1 MPRNKAF
8 QEDNALEKAMHVFW
22 KKGYNATSMEDL
34 VTAMGINRA
43 SLYDTFG
50 DKKQLYM
57 AALRQFQSDSQ
68 SQNSKILT
76 QKSLSPKAQLTAI
89 LENQLEQ
96 SLQDAEQKGC
106 MIANATAEMALLD
119 NEVCQFVTQNKC
131 AVEALF
137 EKLIEDGQAKG
148 EFYPQITPQYGAA
161 FLVNFLNG
169 MRVVSKTKPDEQTM
183 RESLALALSVLG

>member
-8 QEDNALEKAMHVFW
+8 SEETALEKAMQVFW
-22 KKGYNATSMEDL
+22 KKGYHATSMEDL

-50 DKKQLYM
+50 DKKQLYI
-57 AALRQFQSDSQ
+57 AALQHFQKDSQ
-68 SQNSKILT
+68 RQNTNILT
-76 QKSLSPKAQLTAI
+76 QKAGSPRAQLAAI
-89 LENQLEQ
+89 LNHQLEQ

-119 NEVCQFVTQNKC
+119 EDVCRFVTQNKC

-137 EKLIEDGQAKG
+137 EQLIADGQAQG
-148 EFYPQITPQYGAA
+148 EFFQHISPPYGAA

-169 MRVVSKTKPDEQTM
+169 MRVVAKTKPDPPTM
-183 RESLALALSVLG
+183 RESLALALSALG

>member
-8 QEDNALEKAMHVFW
+8 QEEDALQKAMQVFW

-50 DKKQLYM
+50 DKKQLYL
-57 AALRQFQSDSQ
+57 AALRQFQSESNRNNTTLM
-68 SQNSKILT
+68 SRFSA
-76 QKSLSPKAQLTAI
+76 SPKAQLTAI
-89 LENQLEQ
+89 MNHQLEQ
-96 SLQDAEQKGC
+96 SLQDAEHKGC

-119 NEVCQFVTQNKC
+119 ADVCQFVTQNKC

-137 EKLIEDGQAKG
+137 ERLIGEGQAQG
-148 EFYPQITPQYGAA
+148 EYYTHITPQYGAA
-161 FLVNFLNG
+161 FLLNFLNG
-169 MRVVSKTKPDEQTM
+169 MRVVSKTQPDAATM
-183 RESLALALSVLG
+183 RESLVLALGVLG

>member
-8 QEDNALEKAMHVFW
+8 SEATALEHAMLVFW

-57 AALRQFQSDSQ
+57 AALRQFQKDSQ
-68 SQNSKILT
+68 RQNNSILA
-76 QKSLSPKAQLTAI
+76 QKNQSPRAKLTAI
-89 LENQLEQ
+89 LNNQLEQ
-96 SLQDAEQKGC
+96 SLQDTEHKGC

-119 NEVCQFVTQNKC
+119 AEVCQLVTQNKC

-137 EKLIEDGQAKG
+137 EQLIAEGQSKG
-148 EFYPQITPQYGAA
+148 EFFPHINPPSGAA

-169 MRVVSKTKPDEQTM
+169 MRVVGKTKPDAQTM